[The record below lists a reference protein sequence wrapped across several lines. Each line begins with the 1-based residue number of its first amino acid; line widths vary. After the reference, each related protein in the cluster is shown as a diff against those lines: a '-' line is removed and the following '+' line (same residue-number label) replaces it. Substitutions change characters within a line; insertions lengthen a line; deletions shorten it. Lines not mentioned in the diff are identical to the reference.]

1 MALDQYG
8 PCPCGSGKKF
18 KWCCLPIHVEIDKA
32 YRQDADGQ
40 HEAALKTMDAVVAAH
55 PTNPEAL
62 GRKAQLLYQNGKVD
76 DAEKVLD
83 QAFAINPHYPFGHL
97 LRGSFRQAE
106 GELPG
111 ALLLYRKAAELYDPE
126 ARDSLSS
133 LYSLITE
140 CELKQH
146 RPVAARAA
154 LKMAMKLQP
163 ANEELRQVFDQAF
176 GPESTVPQT
185 ACKEYTFRSPA
196 AGAPPERRAAWD
208 KALAS
213 PNRLGQAAQAFEQL
227 TQADSEDGAAWYN
240 LGLVRAWLG
249 DNRAAIEAFDQA
261 LRHERDDSRAA
272 EMEALAQVLRQ
283 GWGLEDLA
291 DYVETSYLLQ
301 IRDPQR
307 LVQVLQD
314 WNQDRRLIIMPSAPE
329 EEQAGIINGLVLD
342 RQASLVTGASAAPA
356 FARLGAFLF
365 IFRDQMRLWHTN
377 RDALQRIREA
387 FRKDADL
394 ALTEV
399 RQDQR
404 PATFADV
411 LSAALI
417 LPVNVT
423 DQAEAERGIRE
434 QVQGYFEETWL
445 HQPLKSLQNVPPVD
459 AAGHPQLRKKLAGI
473 IQFLQDCASLGG
485 RPSSYDFDRLRRK
498 LGLLGGGTV
507 PMAGAGAGEI
517 SAMGLAELAGLA
529 VENQGADQLEQAFQ
543 AAQKLDAREL
553 AARFAQALVRRP
565 PQPDRPDR
573 FPVFA
578 YLIQQALAEGNLDG
592 ALDLVNEG
600 EKADCEQNEG
610 RRRNDYELRR
620 GQLQVKRGELDQAA
634 DVFQRLI
641 DRAPDEL
648 RYRGTA
654 AEAMLGARQGTKAL
668 GFAEGGLARARM
680 KNNRDSEQY
689 FLELVAAA
697 KKMG

>member
-1 MALDQYG
+1 MALDQYA

-40 HEAALKTMDAVVAAH
+40 HEAALRTMDEVVAAH

-62 GRKAQLLYQNGKVD
+62 GRKAQLLYQNEKVD

-83 QAFAINPHYPFGHL
+83 QAFAINPNYPFGHL

-111 ALLLYRKAAELYDPE
+111 ALLLYRKAAELYDTE

-140 CELKQH
+140 CELKLH

-154 LKMAMKLQP
+154 LKMAMHLQP
-163 ANEELRQVFDQAF
+163 ANGELRQAF
-176 GPESTVPQT
+176 GAESTVPQT
-185 ACKEYTFRSPA
+185 ACKEYAFRSPPA
-196 AGAPPERRAAWD
+196 SAPPERRAAWD
-208 KALAS
+208 KTLAS
-213 PNRLGQAAQAFEQL
+213 PNRLGQAVQAFEQL
-227 TQADSEDGAAWYN
+227 TQADPEDGAAWYN

-249 DNRAAIEAFDQA
+249 DNRAAIEALDQA
-261 LRHERDDSRAA
+261 LRREADDARAA

-283 GWGLEDLA
+283 GWGLEDVS

-314 WNQDRRLIIMPSAPE
+314 WNQDHRLIIMPSAPE

-342 RQASLVTGASAAPA
+342 RQASLVTGSAAPA
-356 FARLGAFLF
+356 FVRLGAFLF

-377 RDALQRIREA
+377 RDALQRVREA

-411 LSAALI
+411 LSSALI

-445 HQPLKSLQNVPPVD
+445 HQPLKSLQGAPPVD
-459 AAGHPQLRKKLAGI
+459 AAGHPQLRKKLGGI
-473 IQFLQDCASLGG
+473 VQFLQDCASLGG

-498 LGLLGGGTV
+498 LGLLGDGAAPASTAGGADV
-507 PMAGAGAGEI
+507 SGMGA
-517 SAMGLAELAGLA
+517 AELAGLA
-529 VENQGADQLEQAFQ
+529 VDSQSPEQLEQAFQ

-553 AARFAQALVRRP
+553 ATRFAQALVSRP

-573 FPVFA
+573 FAVYA
-578 YLIQQALAEGNLDG
+578 YLIQQAQAAGNLDA

-620 GQLQVKRGELDQAA
+620 AQLHVKRGETDQAG
-634 DVFQRLI
+634 DVFERLI
-641 DRAPDEL
+641 ERVPDEL

-654 AEAMLGARQGTKAL
+654 AEAMLGARQGARAL
-668 GFAEGGLARARM
+668 RFAESGLAQARA